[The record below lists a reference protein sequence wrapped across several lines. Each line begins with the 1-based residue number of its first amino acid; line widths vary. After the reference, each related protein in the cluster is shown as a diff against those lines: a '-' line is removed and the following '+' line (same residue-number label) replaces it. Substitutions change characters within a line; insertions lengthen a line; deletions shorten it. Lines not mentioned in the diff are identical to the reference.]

1 MKKFFDWK
9 KIGEMDKNKWLIAVC
24 VGALL
29 LVIALPVDSG
39 KEEKDAGDDTKTSE
53 MGKQT
58 ESGKKADTTTEEDYR
73 SSLENELSEM
83 LESMEG
89 VGKVKVMITLK
100 DSGEC
105 VVEKDH
111 SDSSSISEETDKE
124 GESRSQTDLQSEET
138 TVYADN
144 ESGMPFV
151 SKEKKPAV
159 EGVLV
164 LAEGGGDTAVKQ
176 NISDAVLALFN
187 VEAHK
192 IKVVKMSVQE
202 GTE

>member
-1 MKKFFDWK
+1 MKNFFDLK
-9 KIGEMDKNKWLIAVC
+9 KLKEMDKNKWLIAVC

-39 KEEKDAGDDTKTSE
+39 KKEKDAGSDTSIIETE
-53 MGKQT
+53 KQT
-58 ESGKKADTTTEEDYR
+58 ESGKETGASTEDVYR
-73 SSLENELSEM
+73 VSLENELTEM

-100 DSGEC
+100 DSGES

-111 SDSSSISEETDKE
+111 SDSNSTSEETDKE
-124 GESRSQTDLQSEET
+124 GGSRSQTELQSEET